1 MARLR
6 CDQRSSRMAAFIA
19 MMRVARWRVAHAR
32 IALQRADMR
41 SGSCGGTHGVLRER
55 LDELKE
61 VGQDAVRILDLRP
74 VTDVVAE

>member
-1 MARLR
+1 
-6 CDQRSSRMAAFIA
+6 MAAFTA
-19 MMRVARWRVAHAR
+19 MMRVARGRVAHAR
-32 IALQRADMR
+32 NALQRADMG

-55 LDELKE
+55 VDEFKE